1 MNRKLALWQ
10 GLRCIVMIGQKSRSL
25 SPKMSF
31 TISIQRHAQRS
42 AYHLPSKSNTGSL
55 NHLFQSLKYRGYP
68 CRMRHTDASRKEA
81 IEAKLLQLGLSP
93 NMFSEEPQTAGE
105 KRDNTPLNQLEL
117 LNPNVYEYF
126 CGIHNTGTPAIRAYN
141 SFISP
146 RTPVQH
152 SDVDVARIAN
162 QIAFLYREHR
172 AEVTNFVRNKDKNAK
187 VRADAGINLNPIKL
201 VRINETLYK
210 ISLFSCHFI
219 IEKKKYS

>member
-1 MNRKLALWQ
+1 
-10 GLRCIVMIGQKSRSL
+10 MIGQKSRSL

-105 KRDNTPLNQLEL
+105 KRDNTQLNQLEL
-117 LNPNVYEYF
+117 LNPTFMSIFVGFTIQVLQLLEPT
-126 CGIHNTGTPAIRAYN
+126 IHSLAQGHQSN
-141 SFISP
+141 
-146 RTPVQH
+146 
-152 SDVDVARIAN
+152 IAM
-162 QIAFLYREHR
+162 
-172 AEVTNFVRNKDKNAK
+172 
-187 VRADAGINLNPIKL
+187 
-201 VRINETLYK
+201 
-210 ISLFSCHFI
+210 
-219 IEKKKYS
+219 